1 MLNAI
6 TYATFFMMGIGKTIV
21 RTKPIVW
28 TFGWAWVG
36 RYLSLVPIL
45 FAPLFAAK
53 GNSQAAIGLLVLGVF
68 GFFAFRGIG
77 LIGNNPV
84 VAYLAS
90 GGGVKPRSDR
100 GEFMVNNQI
109 VNSIASMTGGLL
121 VALSLGENAGPGA
134 YALGIGVGIVTGLV
148 GCFFLL
154 KMPEP
159 TDYSPEASS
168 SLIGTAR
175 EAFKD
180 PAFRRFLFVFMMF
193 SFVSGMG
200 RSFLPVYAKEAFGQ
214 ADDAVMVYSL
224 MSSVGAVAMGLL
236 TRLIVDRLGSKPL
249 FIIYSSIG
257 LLSFLPVALVPS
269 GSSFTGSATVAAI
282 FLAFVHFLSAFGF
295 AGEES
300 TGQNYYFTLVPKE
313 KTLDLA
319 VVYYF
324 AYAAG
329 GALGSGFGGVLLDG
343 LSWAG
348 LNHSSSYRA
357 LYALLCLVLAFTIFR
372 ARKLRRLGS
381 ASVGQS
387 LGIMFSIRD
396 LRAFDLLS
404 RLDRSAT
411 PREEIRLLH
420 ELGRSASTLSQF
432 ELVEYLNSPRFEV
445 RMEVLLAFE
454 TMPRLSPKVVGP
466 LIHEVEHHT
475 FTTAYVAARVLGRHG
490 IQEALPVLRKAMNA
504 EDYLLQGTAV
514 LALAR
519 IGDVESLPEIEA
531 ILMRS
536 VNPRVKISAAYALEL
551 FAQESS
557 LAALA
562 SSLRQDDPP
571 AFVSDEIVL
580 AMASIMRSMD
590 KFYPL
595 YSSFIEDNLHGVA
608 LLESMAADIVADART
623 LEEWKR
629 AVAKLFDE
637 NGPDGSAMAAFIV
650 RTGSSPETELVL
662 AEAILDPRLRY
673 KGMKFLAAAYPLF
686 VKR

>member
-1 MLNAI
+1 MAAPLSPARLFSARRGFNIFNFFNSFSFVCVSGSFISLFAIRLGASNAVVGMLNAI
-6 TYATFFMMGIGKTIV
+6 TYATFFMMGIGKRIV
-21 RTKPIVW
+21 RRKPIVW
-28 TFGWAWVG
+28 TFGWAWVA
-36 RYLSLVPIL
+36 RYLSLLPIL
-45 FAPLFAAK
+45 LTPFFAARGK
-53 GNSQAAIGLLVLGVF
+53 SGIAIGLLVTGVF

-90 GGGVKPRSDR
+90 GGGTKPRSDR
-100 GEFMVNNQI
+100 GEFMVNNSI
-109 VNSIASMTGGLL
+109 INSIASMTGGLI

-134 YALGIGVGIVTGLV
+134 YAIAIGVGIVTGLV
-148 GCFFLL
+148 GSAFLL

-159 TDYSPEASS
+159 TDYNPEASS
-168 SLIGTAR
+168 SIIGTAR
-175 EAFKD
+175 DTLRD

-200 RSFLPVYAKEAFGQ
+200 RSFLPVYAKEAFRQ

-236 TRLIVDRLGSKPL
+236 MRLIVDRLGSKPL

-257 LLSFLPVALVPS
+257 LLSFLPIAIIPS
-269 GSSFTGSATVAAI
+269 GASFTGSATVAAI

-300 TGQNYYFTLVPKE
+300 AGQNYYFTIVPKE

-324 AYAAG
+324 AFAAG
-329 GALGSGFGGVLLDG
+329 GALGSGFGGLLLDG
-343 LSWAG
+343 LSRAG
-348 LNHSSSYRA
+348 MGHSNSYRV
-357 LYALLCLVLAFTIFR
+357 LYALLCVTMAFTIFK

-381 ASVGQS
+381 VSVGQS

-411 PREEIRLLH
+411 PGEEIRLLH
-420 ELGRSASTLSQF
+420 ELGRSASTLSQS
-432 ELVEYLNSPRFEV
+432 ELIEYLNSPRFEV

-475 FTTAYVAARVLGRHG
+475 FTTAYVAARVLGKHG
-490 IQEALPVLRKAMNA
+490 IQEALPILRKAMYA
-504 EDYLLQGTAV
+504 DDYLLQGTAV

-519 IGDVESLPEIEA
+519 IADTESLPEIESV
-531 ILMRS
+531 LMRS
-536 VNPRVKISAAYALEL
+536 SNPRVKISK
-551 FAQESS
+551 Q
-557 LAALA
+557 
-562 SSLRQDDPP
+562 P
-571 AFVSDEIVL
+571 
-580 AMASIMRSMD
+580 
-590 KFYPL
+590 
-595 YSSFIEDNLHGVA
+595 
-608 LLESMAADIVADART
+608 
-623 LEEWKR
+623 
-629 AVAKLFDE
+629 
-637 NGPDGSAMAAFIV
+637 
-650 RTGSSPETELVL
+650 
-662 AEAILDPRLRY
+662 
-673 KGMKFLAAAYPLF
+673 
-686 VKR
+686 